1 MPFRKGKQYKR
12 FNVGEYMRQQKV
24 AASAIE
30 KRKKEVKA
38 KAGKLKRL
46 DKKVRIYFF
55 IQLGFLMPNK
65 ICIEI

>member
-12 FNVGEYMRQQKV
+12 FNVGEYMWQQV

-46 DKKVRIYFF
+46 DKKVRIFFF